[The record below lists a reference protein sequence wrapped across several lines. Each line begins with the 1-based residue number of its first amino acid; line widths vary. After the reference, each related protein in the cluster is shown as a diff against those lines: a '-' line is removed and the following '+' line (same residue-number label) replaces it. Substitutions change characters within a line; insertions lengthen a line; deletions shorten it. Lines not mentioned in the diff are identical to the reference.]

1 MDNDNAVVIVGAG
14 HGGVQLAASLREEGF
29 GDAIVLLG
37 DEKDLPYQRPPLS
50 KAFMKRETPDDGVL
64 LRGPDFYV
72 QKTIDLRLGER
83 AVEID
88 CAGRTLRLASGARI
102 PYSKLVL
109 ATGGVQRSLPIEGA
123 ELDGVFSLRT
133 IAEARLLRER
143 LEAAQ
148 SVVII
153 GAGFIGLEFAAV
165 AAAKGAKVNVIE
177 LAARPMAR
185 VVTPETSAFFAK
197 AHAAF
202 GVDLNFGTS
211 VGAIKGDGGRVSEV
225 VLTDG
230 RILPADLVLIG
241 IGLAPSIELAKSAG
255 LACPNGVSVDAQLAT
270 GNPDIFAIGDIALH
284 PNPYAGR
291 PLRLES
297 VQNATDQARV
307 LAKHLSGK
315 PAHYESV
322 PWFWSDQGDLKLQM
336 AGFLDSCDKI
346 ILRGGYEERAYSLFG
361 FKHGQ
366 LTGVESVNKAGDHM
380 LARRL
385 IGEKIPISPELVAD
399 PAADLKALFK
409 PRR

>member
-1 MDNDNAVVIVGAG
+1 MNNDNAVVIVGAG

-50 KAFMKRETPDDGVL
+50 KAFMKRETPEDGVL
-64 LRGPDFYV
+64 LRGPDFYA

-88 CAGRTLRLASGARI
+88 SLGRTLRLASGPRI

-148 SVVII
+148 SLVVV

-165 AAAKGAKVNVIE
+165 AAAKGIKVNVIE

-197 AHAAF
+197 AHEAF

-211 VGAIKGDGGRVSEV
+211 VAAIKGAGGRVTEV

-230 RILPADLVLIG
+230 RVLAADLVLIG
-241 IGLAPSIELAKSAG
+241 IGLVPSIELAKSAG
-255 LACPNGVSVDAQLAT
+255 LECPNGVGVDARLTT

-284 PNPYAGR
+284 PNPYAGY

-307 LAKHLSGK
+307 LAKHLTGK

-336 AGFLDSCDKI
+336 VGFLESCDEI
-346 ILRGGYEERAYSLFG
+346 ILRGAYEERAYSLFG
-361 FKHGQ
+361 FRDGQ

-385 IGEKIPISPELVAD
+385 IGEKIPISPKLVAD
-399 PAADLKALFK
+399 PAADLKALLK